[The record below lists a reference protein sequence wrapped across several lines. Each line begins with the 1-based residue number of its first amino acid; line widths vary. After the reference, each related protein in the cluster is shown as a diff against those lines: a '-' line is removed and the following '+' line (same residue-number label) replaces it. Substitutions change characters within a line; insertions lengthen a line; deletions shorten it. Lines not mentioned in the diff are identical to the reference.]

1 VLKLRYFVDGYLGCS
16 LWLQFSYL
24 FVLGSRINNYI
35 IAAWCKLT
43 YHQQHIVFCI
53 STPTCAI
60 HNLSFQGDPVEIA
73 RVIKDSVKQNL
84 KRFHEE
90 ARHSL
95 ISTPERKLALIIDGR
110 CLMYA
115 LDPTLRVDLLGLSLS
130 CHSVICCRVSPLQK
144 AQVNNV
150 SCRVPF
156 SSYPLKN

>member
-1 VLKLRYFVDGYLGCS
+1 LHSVVNWLTTSSIFFFAYLI
-16 LWLQFSYL
+16 LHVPLY
-24 FVLGSRINNYI
+24 
-35 IAAWCKLT
+35 
-43 YHQQHIVFCI
+43 
-53 STPTCAI
+53 
-60 HNLSFQGDPVEIA
+60 NLSFQGDPVEIA